1 MFIEDKITFMS
12 EMHPTCQRLYAA
24 ALESKSTKGQSAV
37 ARLMNVSPQVM
48 RNWESRGVS
57 EKGALI
63 AQGVFGCDANWIL
76 FGGSDT
82 TNLMALKPTPIQTH
96 QANEPRPLYG
106 PAEAWP
112 FKSFDKDDW
121 AMLDRESRTLI
132 ENYAR
137 GLVDRAAML
146 QRKAS

>member
-1 MFIEDKITFMS
+1 MS
-12 EMHPTCQRLYAA
+12 EMHPTCERLYAA
-24 ALESKSTKGQSAV
+24 ALQSKGTKGQSAV

-63 AQGVFGCDANWIL
+63 AQGVLGCDANWIL
-76 FGGSDT
+76 FGST
-82 TNLMALKPTPIQTH
+82 ETPNPMALNPAPIQN
-96 QANEPRPLYG
+96 QKVNEPRPLYG
-106 PAEAWP
+106 PVEAWP
-112 FKSFDKDDW
+112 FRSFDKDDW
-121 AMLDRESRTLI
+121 ALLDRESRTLI

-137 GLVDRAAML
+137 GLVDRANML